1 MNKKMRELLAK
12 IKEKNQQ
19 ARKLQDEGNF
29 NEAKKLIGEIKDL
42 QTAYDNEKMLFEVEK
57 HKCLTNQRTKQKP
70 TASKQWQRLH

>member
-42 QTAYDNEKMLFEVEK
+42 QTAYDNEKNVV
-57 HKCLTNQRTKQKP
+57 
-70 TASKQWQRLH
+70 